1 MDLELIEKQLLRYK
15 YRIWNY
21 VLFLDQA
28 VSNWTSA
35 DDKVHQVL
43 VSSDAFIF
51 SLTFNVEGKC
61 TYRLFFKDLDLEL
74 VAFQMIGS
82 YRGNSTIKIKSRLC
96 EFETS
101 TTHECTLNF
110 RNNHDTLIKSMH
122 LIV

>member
-51 SLTFNVEGKC
+51 SLTF
-61 TYRLFFKDLDLEL
+61 Y
-74 VAFQMIGS
+74 S
-82 YRGNSTIKIKSRLC
+82 
-96 EFETS
+96 
-101 TTHECTLNF
+101 
-110 RNNHDTLIKSMH
+110 
-122 LIV
+122 